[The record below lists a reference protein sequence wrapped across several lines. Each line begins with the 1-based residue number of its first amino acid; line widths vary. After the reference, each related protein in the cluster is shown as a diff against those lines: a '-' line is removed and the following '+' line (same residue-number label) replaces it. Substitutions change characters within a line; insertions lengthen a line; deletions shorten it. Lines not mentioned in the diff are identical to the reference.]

1 VTKRD
6 TKPFSKILETEAA
19 GLRRALHNRGDVAIE
34 SVSEECEQM
43 TLAGLRDLALV
54 LVDRTSRRLRD
65 VEAALRRI
73 KEGDFGACV
82 DCDEEIPTKRLTAIP
97 WASRCVR
104 CQEAADSRNDHIDS
118 FPTPSLHDASSP
130 FKVDPEESMTSAQ
143 LAAAAL
149 LTAAGPLSS
158 SGLNTQAT
166 RSKLEENL

>member
-1 VTKRD
+1 MTKRD
-6 TKPFSKILETEAA
+6 TKPFSKILEMEAA

-34 SVSEECEQM
+34 PVSEECEQM

-104 CQEAADSRNDHIDS
+104 CQEAADSRNDQNDS
-118 FPTPSLHDASSP
+118 VPPPSLHDASSP
-130 FKVDPEESMTSAQ
+130 LKVDTEESMTSTQ

-149 LTAAGPLSS
+149 LTAAGPLSG
-158 SGLNTQAT
+158 SGFNAQAS